1 MGILST
7 GINILGGLA
16 NAGATIAGSVD
27 SIKTNKENLALQKEN
42 LAYQKD
48 LQNRIFEREDTA
60 VQRRVADLVSAGLS
74 PTLAAGSSAGAGS
87 VVSTSAPQKKSNFE
101 SLMALAGVGTALANQ
116 QKAITEAE
124 NARLSYLQ
132 NKMNTDYFKKNGISP
147 IEANMDLSQLLVN
160 KFNRAGN
167 NTLDRILN
175 GIANLFEKG
184 SGSTGVPF
192 SGLPSWSASSP
203 NNGIFS
209 KPFVNKK
216 GETINSIQK
225 MRLKNYGLLDDWYK
239 GTRSDEVNYILHK
252 YDDGEPF
259 ISTVG
264 DSSKVLWNT
273 ILGWFNK

>member
-1 MGILST
+1 MGILS
-7 GINILGGLA
+7 NLV
-16 NAGATIAGSVD
+16 NAGSTLAGTVD
-27 SIKTNKENLALQKEN
+27 SIKTNEKNYNLQVEN

-48 LQNRIFEREDTA
+48 LQNRIFEREDNA

-101 SLMALAGVGTALANQ
+101 SMMALASVGTALANQ

-124 NARLSYLQ
+124 NARLSYEQ
-132 NKMNTDYFKKNGISP
+132 NKMNTDYFKNNGISP

-175 GIANLFEKG
+175 GIANLFEKQ
-184 SGSTGVPF
+184 SGSTGIPF

-203 NNGIFS
+203 DISFFQCLFNSVTIKFIQSYLLQTLTSHNQRLNESFLWLISSSLNNTCFI
-209 KPFVNKK
+209 NKFLFLFNIAK
-216 GETINSIQK
+216 IIRCNK
-225 MRLKNYGLLDDWYK
+225 HNH
-239 GTRSDEVNYILHK
+239 IL
-252 YDDGEPF
+252 P
-259 ISTVG
+259 T
-264 DSSKVLWNT
+264 
-273 ILGWFNK
+273 

>member
-1 MGILST
+1 MAIDL
-7 GINILGGLA
+7 LGGL
-16 NAGATIAGSVD
+16 TAGSTLAGTVD
-27 SIKTNKENLALQKEN
+27 SIITNKKNFDLQKEN

-48 LQNRIFEREDTA
+48 LQKQIFAREDNA
-60 VQRRVADLVSAGLS
+60 VQRRVADLVAAGLS

-101 SLMALAGVGTALANQ
+101 SMMALASVGTALANQ

-132 NKMNTDYFKKNGISP
+132 NKMNTDYFRKNGISP

-160 KFNRAGN
+160 RFNRAGN

-175 GIANLFEKG
+175 GIANLFEKQ
-184 SGSTGVPF
+184 SGSSGVPF
-192 SGLPSWSASSP
+192 TGLPSWSS
-203 NNGIFS
+203 NNGVFS

-216 GETINSIQK
+216 GETINLVQK
-225 MRLKNYGLLDDWYK
+225 QRLVNYGLLDDWYK

-252 YDDGEPF
+252 YDKGEPF

-264 DSSKVLWNT
+264 DSAKVLWNS

>member
-1 MGILST
+1 MGALMT
-7 GINILGGLA
+7 GLNILGGLA
-16 NAGATIAGSVD
+16 NAGATVAGAVD
-27 SIKTNKENLALQKEN
+27 SIKTNQKNYDLQVEN

-48 LQNRIFEREDTA
+48 LQNKIFAREDNA
-60 VQRRVADLVSAGLS
+60 VQRRVADLVAAGLS
-74 PTLAAGSSAGAGS
+74 PTLAAGSAAGAGS

-101 SLMALAGVGTALANQ
+101 SMMALASVGTALANQ

-167 NTLDRILN
+167 DTLDRILD
-175 GIANLFEKG
+175 GIANLFDKKATSNG
-184 SGSTGVPF
+184 IPYT
-192 SGLPSWSASSP
+192 GLPSWSA

-216 GETINSIQK
+216 GETINSVQ
-225 MRLKNYGLLDDWYK
+225 MQRLKNYGLFDDWYK
-239 GTRSDEVNYILHK
+239 GTRSDEVNYIIHK
-252 YDDGEPF
+252 YDKGEPF

-264 DSSKVLWNT
+264 DSAKVLWNT

>member
-1 MGILST
+1 MGILS
-7 GINILGGLA
+7 GLV
-16 NAGATIAGSVD
+16 NAGATVAGVAD
-27 SIKTNKENLALQKEN
+27 SIKTNERNYNLQVEN

-48 LQNRIFEREDTA
+48 LQNRIFEREDNA

-74 PTLAAGSSAGAGS
+74 PTLAAGSAAGAGS

-101 SLMALAGVGTALANQ
+101 SIMALAGVGTALANQ

-175 GIANLFEKG
+175 GIANLFEKS
-184 SGSTGVPF
+184 SGSSGVPF

-203 NNGIFS
+203 SIGIFS

-216 GETINSIQK
+216 GDTINSAQK
-225 MRLKNYGLLDDWYK
+225 MRLMNYGLLDDWYK
-239 GTRSDEVNYILHK
+239 GTRSDEVNYIIHK
-252 YDDGEPF
+252 YDNGQPF

>member
-7 GINILGGLA
+7 GMNILGGLV
-16 NAGATIAGSVD
+16 NSGSTIAGTVD
-27 SIKTNKENLALQKEN
+27 SIKTNQKNFDLQKEN

-48 LQNRIFEREDTA
+48 IQNKIFEREDNA

-87 VVSTSAPQKKSNFE
+87 VVSTSAPQKKSNFD
-101 SLMALAGVGTALANQ
+101 SMMALAGVGTALANQ

-192 SGLPSWSASSP
+192 SGLPSWSVGSPSKGVFSSP
-203 NNGIFS
+203 Y
-209 KPFVNKK
+209 VNKK
-216 GETINSIQK
+216 GETINGVQLQ
-225 MRLKNYGLLDDWYK
+225 RLKNYGLLDDWYK
-239 GTRSDEVNYILHK
+239 GTRSDEVNYIIHK
-252 YDDGEPF
+252 YDKGEPF

>member
-1 MGILST
+1 MGALMA
-7 GINILGGLA
+7 GLNILGSLA
-16 NAGATIAGSVD
+16 NAGATVAGAVD
-27 SIKTNKENLALQKEN
+27 SIKTNQKNYNLQVEN

-48 LQNRIFEREDTA
+48 IQKRIFEREDNA

-101 SLMALAGVGTALANQ
+101 SLMALASVGTALATQ

-132 NKMNTDYFKKNGISP
+132 NKMNTDYFRKNGISP

-175 GIANLFEKG
+175 GVANFFEKN
-184 SGSTGVPF
+184 SRSTGVPF
-192 SGLPSWSASSP
+192 SGLPSWSFSNIKPSSL
-203 NNGIFS
+203 
-209 KPFVNKK
+209 KPYVNKN
-216 GETINSIQK
+216 GVAINRIQLQ
-225 MRLKNYGLLDDWYK
+225 RLKNYGLLDDFYK
-239 GTRSDEVNYILHK
+239 GSRSDEVNYIIHK
-252 YDDGEPF
+252 YDKGEPF

-264 DSSKVLWNT
+264 DSSKVLWNS

>member
-7 GINILGGLA
+7 GMNILGGLV
-16 NAGATIAGSVD
+16 NAGSTIAGTVD
-27 SIKTNKENLALQKEN
+27 SIKTNQKNFDLQKEE

-48 LQNRIFEREDTA
+48 LQNKIFEREDNA

-101 SLMALAGVGTALANQ
+101 PIMALASVGTALANQ

-124 NARLSYLQ
+124 NARLSYEQ
-132 NKMNTDYFKKNGISP
+132 NKMNTDYFKNNGISP

-175 GIANLFEKG
+175 GIANLFEKQ
-184 SGSTGVPF
+184 SGSTGIPF
-192 SGLPSWSASSP
+192 SGLPSWSAS
-203 NNGIFS
+203 NDIFS

-216 GETINSIQK
+216 GETINSFQK
-225 MRLKNYGLLDDWYK
+225 MRLRNYGLLDDWYK
-239 GTRSDEVNYILHK
+239 GTRPDEVNYIIHK
-252 YDDGEPF
+252 YDNGQPF

>member
-1 MGILST
+1 MAFDL
-7 GINILGGLA
+7 LGGLTVGSTL
-16 NAGATIAGSVD
+16 AGTVD
-27 SIKTNKENLALQKEN
+27 SIITNKKNFDLQKDN

-48 LQNRIFEREDTA
+48 LQNKIFAREDNA

-74 PTLAAGSSAGAGS
+74 PTLAAGSAAGAGS

-101 SLMALAGVGTALANQ
+101 SMMALASVGTALANQ

-132 NKMNTDYFKKNGISP
+132 NKMNTAYFAKNGISP
-147 IEANMDLSQLLVN
+147 VEANMDLSQLLVN

-167 NTLDRILN
+167 NTLDRILD
-175 GIANLFEKG
+175 GIANLFDKKSSSNG
-184 SGSTGVPF
+184 IPYT
-192 SGLPSWSASSP
+192 GLPSWSA

-216 GETINSIQK
+216 GETINSVQ
-225 MRLKNYGLLDDWYK
+225 MQRLKNYGLLDDWYK
-239 GTRSDEVNYILHK
+239 GTRSDEVNYIIHK
-252 YDDGEPF
+252 YDKGEPF

-264 DSSKVLWNT
+264 DSAKVLWNT

>member
-1 MGILST
+1 MGALMT
-7 GINILGGLA
+7 GLNILGGLA
-16 NAGATIAGSVD
+16 NVGATVAGTID
-27 SIKTNKENLALQKEN
+27 SIKTNQKNYDLQVEN

-48 LQNRIFEREDTA
+48 IQNKIFEREDNA
-60 VQRRVADLVSAGLS
+60 VQRRVSDLVSAGLS

-101 SLMALAGVGTALANQ
+101 SLMALASVGTALANQ

-124 NARLSYLQ
+124 NARLSYEQ
-132 NKMNTDYFKKNGISP
+132 NKMNTAYFAKNGISP
-147 IEANMDLSQLLVN
+147 VEANMDLSQLLVN

-167 NTLDRILN
+167 DTLDRILE
-175 GIANLFEKG
+175 GIANLFDKKSSSNG
-184 SGSTGVPF
+184 IPF
-192 SGLPSWSASSP
+192 SGLPSWSA

-216 GETINSIQK
+216 GETINSVQ
-225 MRLKNYGLLDDWYK
+225 MQRLKNYGLLDDWYK
-239 GTRSDEVNYILHK
+239 GTRSDEVSYIIHK
-252 YDDGEPF
+252 YDKGEPF

>member
-7 GINILGGLA
+7 GMNILGGLV
-16 NAGATIAGSVD
+16 NAGSTIAGTVD
-27 SIKTNKENLALQKEN
+27 SIKTNQKNFDLQKEN

-48 LQNRIFEREDTA
+48 LQNRIFEREDNA

-87 VVSTSAPQKKSNFE
+87 VVSTSAPQKRSNFE
-101 SLMALAGVGTALANQ
+101 SMMALASVGTALANQ

-175 GIANLFEKG
+175 GIANLFEKQ

-203 NNGIFS
+203 RKDVFS
-209 KPFVNKK
+209 SPYVNKK
-216 GETINSIQK
+216 GETINGVQLQ
-225 MRLKNYGLLDDWYK
+225 RLKNYGLLDDWYK
-239 GTRSDEVNYILHK
+239 GTRSDEVNYIIHK
-252 YDDGEPF
+252 YDNGQPF

>member
-1 MGILST
+1 MGIISNGL
-7 GINILGGLA
+7 NILGGLV
-16 NAGATIAGSVD
+16 NAGSTAFGVAD
-27 SIKTNKENLALQKEN
+27 SIKTNKENLDFQKAN

-48 LQNRIFEREDTA
+48 IQNKIFEREDNS

-87 VVSTSAPQKKSNFE
+87 VVSTSAPQRKSNLE
-101 SLMALAGVGTALANQ
+101 SMMALANVGTALATQ

-132 NKMNTDYFKKNGISP
+132 NKMNTYYFKKNGISP

-167 NTLDRILN
+167 DTLDRILE
-175 GIANLFEKG
+175 GIASFFEKD
-184 SGSTGVPF
+184 SSPRSIPF
-192 SGLPSWSASSP
+192 TGLPSWSSS
-203 NNGIFS
+203 NGGYHLD
-209 KPFVNKK
+209 PYVNKK
-216 GETINSIQK
+216 GKTINYVQK
-225 MRLKNYGLLDDWYK
+225 LRLKNYGLLDDWYN

-252 YDDGEPF
+252 YDKGEAP

-264 DSSKVLWNT
+264 ESSKVLWNT

>member
-1 MGILST
+1 MAFDL
-7 GINILGGLA
+7 LGGLTVGSTL
-16 NAGATIAGSVD
+16 AGTVD
-27 SIKTNKENLALQKEN
+27 SIIANKKNFDLQKEN

-48 LQNRIFEREDTA
+48 LQKQIFSREDNA

-74 PTLAAGSSAGAGS
+74 PTLAAGSAAGAGS
-87 VVSTSAPQKKSNFE
+87 VVSTSAPQRKSNFE
-101 SLMALAGVGTALANQ
+101 SMMALASVGTALANQ

-132 NKMNTDYFKKNGISP
+132 NKMNTDYFRKNGISP

-175 GIANLFEKG
+175 GIANLFEKK
-184 SGSTGVPF
+184 SGSNGIPF
-192 SGLPSWSASSP
+192 SGLPSWSAINSNVSSL
-203 NNGIFS
+203 
-209 KPFVNKK
+209 KPYVNKN
-216 GETINSIQK
+216 GVAINRVQLQ
-225 MRLKNYGLLDDWYK
+225 RLKNYGLLDDFYK
-239 GTRSDEVNYILHK
+239 GTRSDEVNYIIHK
-252 YDDGEPF
+252 YDKGEPF

>member
-1 MGILST
+1 MGFLTT
-7 GINILGGLA
+7 GLNILGSLA
-16 NAGATIAGSVD
+16 NAGATFSGAVD
-27 SIKTNKENLALQKEN
+27 SIKTNQKNYDLQVEN

-48 LQNRIFEREDTA
+48 LQSKIFEREDNA

-74 PTLAAGSSAGAGS
+74 PTLAVGSSAGAGS

-101 SLMALAGVGTALANQ
+101 SMMALANVGTALANQ

-132 NKMNTDYFKKNGISP
+132 NKMNTDYFKNNGISP
-147 IEANMDLSQLLVN
+147 VEANMDLSQLLVN

-167 NTLDRILN
+167 DTLDRILN
-175 GIANLFEKG
+175 GIANLFVKP

-192 SGLPSWSASSP
+192 TGLSSWSSS
-203 NNGIFS
+203 NGVFS

-216 GETINSIQK
+216 GETINSVQ
-225 MRLKNYGLLDDWYK
+225 MQRLKNYGLLDDWYK
-239 GTRSDEVNYILHK
+239 GSRSDEVNYIIHK
-252 YDDGEPF
+252 YDKGEPF

-264 DSSKVLWNT
+264 DSAKVLWNT

>member
-1 MGILST
+1 MDFDL
-7 GINILGGLA
+7 LGGL
-16 NAGATIAGSVD
+16 TAGSTLAGTVD
-27 SIKTNKENLALQKEN
+27 SIITNKKNFDLQKEN

-48 LQNRIFEREDTA
+48 LQNRIFEREDNA

-74 PTLAAGSSAGAGS
+74 PTLAAGSAAGAGS

-101 SLMALAGVGTALANQ
+101 SIMALASVGSALANQ

-124 NARLSYLQ
+124 NARLSYEQ
-132 NKMNTDYFKKNGISP
+132 NKMNTDYFKRNGISP

-167 NTLDRILN
+167 NTLDRILEGIASLFDGKPSSN
-175 GIANLFEKG
+175 GISFDGFSVPSSFNKTFG
-184 SGSTGVPF
+184 SY
-192 SGLPSWSASSP
+192 
-203 NNGIFS
+203 
-209 KPFVNKK
+209 VNRR
-216 GETINSIQK
+216 GDTINKFQM

-239 GTRSDEVNYILHK
+239 GTRSKEVNYIIHK
-252 YDDGEPF
+252 YDNGSPF